1 MLLSRRKYRLPAHTY
16 VQHNNN
22 RLHMYVQGIQKH
34 FLWKT
39 FVHLIPLLA
48 LHIICLDFRNTV
60 PDIYWEINCNIDIF
74 IFQDN
79 NEEAIAMSASS
90 NAFKASRTEDNDN
103 HAAVANI
110 KGQYLLLDIQR
121 MNCDPACAH
130 VRCAVVSVCWK
141 STLKQ
146 VAHAQMPIQGACSR
160 LGK

>member
-1 MLLSRRKYRLPAHTY
+1 
-16 VQHNNN
+16 
-22 RLHMYVQGIQKH
+22 MYVQGIQKY

-39 FVHLIPLLA
+39 FVHLLPLLA

-60 PDIYWEINCNIDIF
+60 PNIYWEINCNIDTF

-79 NEEAIAMSASS
+79 TEEAIAMSASS

-110 KGQYLLLDIQR
+110 KGQYLLLYIQR
-121 MNCDPACAH
+121 MSCDHACAH
-130 VRCAVVSVCWK
+130 VRCAIVRVCVK

-146 VAHAQMPIQGACSR
+146 VAHMFMQTCSD
-160 LGK
+160 KT